1 MGGKHWRNRS
11 WWRRIT
17 QRNDRSGDNFCHG
30 FYPEQEFQQKL
41 VQERKRAERAGKPLL
56 VMVINVGYASNPDCS
71 AFMAALGEGLQSC
84 QRETD
89 ICGALGE
96 YSAGVILT
104 EVTADKVKDAKCA
117 VAKKVREM
125 LDARF
130 TDELGRRLTISFRI
144 FPETGGDYSAFDMI
158 FYPEITSNAVAKTTG
173 LIAKRVIDIV
183 GSVGALLM
191 LSPLFLLLP
200 IAIKLTSKGP
210 ALFVQERYG
219 LNGAKFNLFK
229 FRSMHVDNDDGIHR
243 QFVKQ
248 LIDGTLADG
257 VTAVYKITSDPRIT
271 SIGRILRAYS
281 LDELPQLFNVLRGDM
296 SLVGPRPPI
305 HYEVENYSGW
315 QRNRLV
321 GKKPGITGAWQVSGR
336 SSTTFDEMVRLD
348 LRYLR
353 EWSVTLD
360 IKIILLTPLAVLR
373 CRGAY

>member
-1 MGGKHWRNRS
+1 MGGERWRNGS

-17 QRNDRSGDNFCHG
+17 LRSGRSGDNFGHG
-30 FYPEQEFQQKL
+30 FYPEQKFQQKL
-41 VQERKRAERAGKPLL
+41 VQERKRAERAGKPLM
-56 VMVINVGYASNPDCS
+56 VMIVNAEYASDADCP
-71 AFMAALGEGLQSC
+71 ALMDVLADGLQSC
-84 QRETD
+84 VRETD
-89 ICGALGE
+89 ICGVLGQ

-104 EVTADKVKDAKCA
+104 EVTSDKIKDTKCT
-117 VAKKVREM
+117 VGKKVREM
-125 LDARF
+125 LDTRFRNDLAR
-130 TDELGRRLTISFRI
+130 RVAIIFRVY
-144 FPETGGDYSAFDMI
+144 PETGGDDSAFDMI
-158 FYPEITSNAVAKTTG
+158 FYPEITSNDIAKTTG
-173 LIAKRVIDIV
+173 LLAKRVIDIV
-183 GSVGALLM
+183 GSVSALL
-191 LSPLFLLLP
+191 LFAPLFLLLP
-200 IAIKLTSKGP
+200 IAIKLTSRGP

-219 LNGAKFNLFK
+219 LNGATFNLFK

-243 QFVKQ
+243 EFVKQ

-257 VTAVYKITSDPRIT
+257 EATVYKITCDPRIT
-271 SIGRILRAYS
+271 SVGRILRAYS
-281 LDELPQLFNVLRGDM
+281 LDELPQILNVLKGDM

-353 EWSVTLD
+353 EWSVMLD